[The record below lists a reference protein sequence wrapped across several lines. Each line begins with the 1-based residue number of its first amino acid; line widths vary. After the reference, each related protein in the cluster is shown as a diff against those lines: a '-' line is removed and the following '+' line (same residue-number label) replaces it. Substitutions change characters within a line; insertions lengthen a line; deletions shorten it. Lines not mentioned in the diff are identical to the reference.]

1 MHPSKKI
8 VGTVS
13 KELLGKSILLGVTG
27 SISLYRSL
35 DLARALM
42 RRGGDVKVIM
52 SQEAVKLISPE
63 MFKWATGNNVISQ
76 LTGDLEHVELAEEN
90 DGFLIAPATA
100 NTVVK
105 LAEGVAD
112 SPLVSTALNFMGS
125 GKPVCIVPAMHLPM
139 YQSPQVKRA
148 LGMLREMSV
157 RVIEPEIV
165 NDLAHYPDVELITWS
180 FIVQLL
186 RGEDLKGAKMVITA
200 GPTREYM
207 DPVRY
212 ISNPSSGTMGV
223 SIANEAYFRGADVYL
238 VHGPLSSRVKSFV
251 QKSVSV
257 ETTAEMRDAVVSL
270 VERGYRIVIM
280 AAAPA
285 DFRFK
290 QTREK
295 KIDSHSEVPK
305 VELEK
310 TPKISQELKGKAFL
324 VGFSAETA
332 DNDEELIEK
341 AKAKK
346 EKHGFDII
354 IANNV
359 ARKDIGF
366 ASEYN
371 EVIIV
376 GNNFIKKINKDSKSI
391 VARNILD
398 VVKEELKNR
407 DLI

>member
-1 MHPSKKI
+1 
-8 VGTVS
+8 
-13 KELLGKSILLGVTG
+13 
-27 SISLYRSL
+27 SLYRSL

>member
-8 VGTVS
+8 VGTIS

-42 RRGGDVKVIM
+42 RRGSEIRVIM
-52 SQEAVKLISPE
+52 SSEAARLISPD
-63 MFKWATGNNVISQ
+63 MFLWATGNNVITQ
-76 LTGDLEHVELAEEN
+76 LTGELEHVELAEEN

-100 NTVVK
+100 NTIVK
-105 LAEGVAD
+105 LAEGIAD
-112 SPLVSTALNFMGS
+112 TPLVSTALNFMGL
-125 GKPVCIVPAMHLPM
+125 GKPVCVVPAMHLPM
-139 YQSPQVKRA
+139 YQSPQVRKAVLR
-148 LGMLREMSV
+148 LREMSV
-157 RVIEPEIV
+157 RVVEPEIV

-180 FIVQLL
+180 FIAHIL
-186 RGEDLKGAKMVITA
+186 RGEDLKGVKMVVTA

-223 SIANEAYFRGADVYL
+223 SIANEAHFRGAEVYL
-238 VHGPLSSRVKSFV
+238 VHGPLNSKVKNFV
-251 QKSVSV
+251 PNTVNV
-257 ETTAEMRDAVVSL
+257 ESTSEMRDAVVSL
-270 VERGYRIVIM
+270 VEKGYRTVIM

-285 DFRFK
+285 DFRFR
-290 QTREK
+290 QRRDK
-295 KIDSHSEVPK
+295 KIDSHSEVPV

-310 TPKISQELKGKAFL
+310 TPKISQELRGKAFL

-332 DNDEELIEK
+332 DNDDELIEK

-346 EKHGFDII
+346 ERHGFDII

-371 EVIIV
+371 EVVVI
-376 GNNFIKKINKDSKSI
+376 GNNFVRKIDKDSKSI
-391 VARNILD
+391 IARNILD

-407 DLI
+407 DLL

>member
-157 RVIEPEIV
+157 KVIEPEIV

-251 QKSVSV
+251 QNSVSV

>member
-295 KIDSHSEVPK
+295 KMDSHSEVPK

>member
-35 DLARALM
+35 DLARTLM

-105 LAEGVAD
+105 LAEGAAD

-165 NDLAHYPDVELITWS
+165 NDLAHYPDVELIAWS

-251 QKSVSV
+251 QNSVSV